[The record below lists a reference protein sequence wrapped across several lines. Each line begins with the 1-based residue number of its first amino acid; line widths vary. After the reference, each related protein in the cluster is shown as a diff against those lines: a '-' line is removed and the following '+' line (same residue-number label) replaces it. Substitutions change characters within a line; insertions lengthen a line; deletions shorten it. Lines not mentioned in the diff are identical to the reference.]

1 MRTIQINKNKILY
14 EDGRLFDIRKN
25 IFVEIH
31 ANRHD
36 GYFYIYYDHK
46 MHPMHHLIMKFFGP
60 PKPGPEYEI
69 DHRNQNRL
77 DNDINNLRWVT
88 HRENCYN
95 QKSNRPI
102 GLRVCDLTH
111 KEYKRL
117 TLQEWRLKNKEHNRE
132 YQRKYMR
139 KYREEKEKEG

>member
-1 MRTIQINKNKILY
+1 MREVQISKNKILY

-31 ANRHD
+31 ANNKD
-36 GYFYIYYDHK
+36 GYFYVYYDHK
-46 MHPMHHLIMKFFGP
+46 MHPMQHLIMKFFGP

-88 HRENCYN
+88 HIENQYN
-95 QKSNRPI
+95 KRNNRPNGI
-102 GLRVCDLTH
+102 RVCDLSR

-117 TLQEWRLKNKEHNRE
+117 TLQEWRLKNKEHVNQQQRE
-132 YQRKYMR
+132 YLRK
-139 KYREEKEKEG
+139 KKEGN